1 MHGTTPH
8 AIDRGNIYWV
18 TLDAGEGSD
27 AAIPHPYVVVQ
38 DDVFNHSRI
47 HTVVVCALTSN
58 LRRASETPGNVLLEP
73 GEGDLPRQSVV
84 EISKV
89 SSVEKVQLGEYIGAL
104 SQARVEQILAG
115 MRFLQATWFNRQA

>member
-1 MHGTTPH
+1 M
-8 AIDRGNIYWV
+8 IDRGNIYWV
-18 TLDAGEGSD
+18 TLGAEDEPD

-58 LRRASETPGNVLLEP
+58 LRRVSETPSNVLLEP

-84 EISKV
+84 EVSKV
-89 SSVEKVQLGEYIGAL
+89 TSIEKAQLGEYIGAL
-104 SQARVEQILAG
+104 SQARVEQILSG
-115 MRFLQATWFNRQA
+115 MRFLQASWFDR